1 MEKIDKRIM
10 KYNRNYGIDLL
21 RITLMI
27 FIVIGHLFA
36 HTDIRRQVTFM
47 SNKWWFTWALQA
59 VTVSAVDCFVIIT
72 GYYMS
77 SEIYNLWKSVKLWI
91 KVFVYSV
98 MIFIMLV
105 LIGYAPLSVGGT
117 RCVFSY
123 STK

>member
-59 VTVSAVDCFVIIT
+59 VTVSAVDCFVIPKI
-72 GYYMS
+72 
-77 SEIYNLWKSVKLWI
+77 
-91 KVFVYSV
+91 VYHRILYV
-98 MIFIMLV
+98 
-105 LIGYAPLSVGGT
+105 IGDIQSLE
-117 RCVFSY
+117 RR
-123 STK
+123 